1 MFLPLSEWKQKMID
15 QGITDESQLFLTWY
29 EPVRSSPKPPSPVP
43 LAPPPGLALPSHIRQ
58 SSNQSQGQYSGSPV
72 VEKPDSES
80 EMTKSDAP
88 SVFDMLRKSDLA
100 GKGSQTPSSLL
111 SGSGDGVFA
120 NSPATSN
127 RIPIRGG
134 VLDPLING
142 SPASMRAE
150 MFHAGSMDA
159 VMGVNGSMGA
169 GRLHYP
175 ASSASS
181 SISALPQQGPVYL
194 QNQPY
199 GVPGGRPVAYFPQDV
214 GRIGHGPIGG
224 YANVSFPQPFVN
236 DPAIAGYH
244 GMGSPY
250 TAPGFQRG
258 PHDFHGPH
266 RANTVSLGDPTN
278 STTSSVSN
286 FQQGAF
292 GGRRSPSPPQQVGL
306 TGGLGGEVYEGAI
319 GATTTTNAIGRMSSI
334 PDIGSVAS
342 PGGQA
347 SAATLYTTPT
357 NPVPQVT
364 QAMSDVAKVDSKPPT
379 VAVPNEVQ
387 QATPAVSSVQ
397 KHGAVEPSTKLV
409 SEPAKTAQAEAAN
422 VPTEAAIT
430 VDKASAAA
438 ALRKQ
443 ANSASVNKTA
453 SPVAKDATAPLN
465 EPADATE
472 KAPEVTLE
480 TNDQPFIVVKRKS
493 SVASQTVQPSV
504 SAAPVPAPAPA
515 ASTSAASAATKSP
528 PKTTV
533 SLASLITNASPVT
546 PTAPQPPK
554 AWAKIA

>member
-1 MFLPLSEWKQKMID
+1 
-15 QGITDESQLFLTWY
+15 
-29 EPVRSSPKPPSPVP
+29 
-43 LAPPPGLALPSHIRQ
+43 
-58 SSNQSQGQYSGSPV
+58 
-72 VEKPDSES
+72 
-80 EMTKSDAP
+80 MTKSDAP

-120 NSPATSN
+120 NSPATST

-250 TAPGFQRG
+250 TTPGFQRG

-292 GGRRSPSPPQQVGL
+292 GGRRSPSPPQQAGL

-319 GATTTTNAIGRMSSI
+319 GATTTNNAIGRMSGI
-334 PDIGSVAS
+334 PDIESVAS
-342 PGGQA
+342 PGGQP
-347 SAATLYTTPT
+347 STATLSIQNRPLLRYQTRCSRQHPQSAPFQNTLLWSHRLNWYLNRRRPHKQRLQMYQRRRSPRLRK
-357 NPVPQVT
+357 PVPPPHYGSQQT
-364 QAMSDVAKVDSKPPT
+364 LRLSTRPQALLQKMPLLPP
-379 VAVPNEVQ
+379 
-387 QATPAVSSVQ
+387 
-397 KHGAVEPSTKLV
+397 
-409 SEPAKTAQAEAAN
+409 
-422 VPTEAAIT
+422 
-430 VDKASAAA
+430 
-438 ALRKQ
+438 
-443 ANSASVNKTA
+443 
-453 SPVAKDATAPLN
+453 
-465 EPADATE
+465 
-472 KAPEVTLE
+472 
-480 TNDQPFIVVKRKS
+480 
-493 SVASQTVQPSV
+493 
-504 SAAPVPAPAPA
+504 
-515 ASTSAASAATKSP
+515 
-528 PKTTV
+528 V
-533 SLASLITNASPVT
+533 SLPMLRRKLQRSP
-546 PTAPQPPK
+546 
-554 AWAKIA
+554 